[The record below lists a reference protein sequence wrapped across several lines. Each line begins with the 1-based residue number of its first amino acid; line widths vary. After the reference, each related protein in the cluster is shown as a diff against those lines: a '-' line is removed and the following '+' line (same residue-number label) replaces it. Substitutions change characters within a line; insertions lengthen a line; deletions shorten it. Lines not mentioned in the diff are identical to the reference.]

1 MGGNAAA
8 ARTPAQ
14 NRGGRRGG
22 RWLGRR
28 SSSTRDRTCTRR
40 QKRVT
45 EKPDTR
51 GETRAGASSQPAP
64 SDGAGRV
71 LFERRPRRL
80 VERCRAR
87 DQVQQFLRQLRK
99 VRRGGRA

>member
-8 ARTPAQ
+8 ARTPAR

-22 RWLGRR
+22 RWPGRR
-28 SSSTRDRTCTRR
+28 NSSRKDRTCTLR

-51 GETRAGASSQPAP
+51 GEPRAGASCRPAQ
-64 SDGAGRV
+64 SDGAGPVLSERV
-71 LFERRPRRL
+71 PRRL
-80 VERCRAR
+80 VERRRAG
-87 DQVQQFLRQLRK
+87 DQFQQFLRQLGKFR
-99 VRRGGRA
+99 RRG